1 VGNGLDGG
9 NILSVLAGGG
19 KEVSGTGLLG
29 AALEVDLDSSLCGLG
44 LGSLVGN
51 LAGKDLLL
59 ALGLADVLDADV
71 DALLEDAAIDELVHA
86 NTDSGLGN
94 VEDDTGAAV
103 VVLVGH
109 TLVDG
114 GISEDVNVVTDLDGH
129 HVLGEVDGS
138 LLPEFLGK
146 HVARTRAGSERVG
159 HLVVFVL

>member
-1 VGNGLDGG
+1 MGDGLDGG
-9 NILSVLAGGG
+9 NLLSMLTGSG

-29 AALEVDLDSSLCGLG
+29 GTLEVDLDSGLG
-44 LGSLVGN
+44 GLSLGSLVGN

-71 DALLEDAAIDELVHA
+71 DALLKDAAIDELVH
-86 NTDSGLGN
+86 TDTDGGLGN

-109 TLVDG
+109 ALVDG

-129 HVLGEVDGS
+129 HLLGEVDGP

-146 HVARTRAGSERVG
+146 HVARARAGSE
-159 HLVVFVL
+159 

>member
-1 VGNGLDGG
+1 MGNGLDSGDL
-9 NILSVLAGGG
+9 LSVLTGGG

-29 AALEVDLDSSLCGLG
+29 GTLEVDLDSSLGGLG

-51 LAGKDLLL
+51 LTGEDLLL
-59 ALGLADVLDADV
+59 ALGLADVLDANV
-71 DALLEDAAIDELVHA
+71 DALLKDAAVDELVH
-86 NTDSGLGN
+86 TDTNGGLGN
-94 VEDDTGAAV
+94 IEDDTGAAV

-138 LLPEFLGK
+138 LLPEVLGE
-146 HVARTRAGSERVG
+146 HVAGTRAGSV
-159 HLVVFVL
+159 

>member
-1 VGNGLDGG
+1 MGDGLDGG
-9 NILSVLAGGG
+9 DLLSVLARGG

-29 AALEVDLDSSLCGLG
+29 GTLEVDLDSSLGG
-44 LGSLVGN
+44 RGGE
-51 LAGKDLLL
+51 DLLL

-71 DALLEDAAIDELVHA
+71 DALLEDAAVDELVH
-86 NTDSGLGN
+86 TDTDGGLGN

-114 GISEDVNVVTDLDGH
+114 GISKDVNIVTDLDGH

-138 LLPEFLGK
+138 LLPEVLGE
-146 HVARTRAGSERVG
+146 HVAGTRAGSV
-159 HLVVFVL
+159 